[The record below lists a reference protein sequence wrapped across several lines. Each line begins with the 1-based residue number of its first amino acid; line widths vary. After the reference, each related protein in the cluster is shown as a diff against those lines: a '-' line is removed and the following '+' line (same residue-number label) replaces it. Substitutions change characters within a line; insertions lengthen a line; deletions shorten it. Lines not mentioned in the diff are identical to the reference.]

1 MFIQLLPTQAILWSF
16 FYTYLY
22 ISEKHLDVFLS
33 EKKTCQIPS
42 GMTIIC
48 KLNNHYV
55 CTTDYGHTMA
65 KSLLLG
71 SPNSNPNAIWIG
83 LVFFCRNNGWL
94 RKNIDKELTVQNW
107 VLINRPK
114 IPQMPQNLSS
124 QILCPSLKVWGFDK
138 TRLHWGTVV
147 RGLYNCCQPMF
158 FSIDFVKAL
167 QMLFL

>member
-55 CTTDYGHTMA
+55 CTKDYGHTMA
-65 KSLLLG
+65 KSLIL
-71 SPNSNPNAIWIG
+71 
-83 LVFFCRNNGWL
+83 CNNDWL
-94 RKNIDKELTVQNW
+94 RENMDKELTVQNW

-138 TRLHWGTVV
+138 TRLHWATVV
-147 RGLYNCCQPMF
+147 LGLYNCCQPMF